1 MKDQELALRIG
12 ELVGGPGNVSQVT
25 HCATRLRFAL
35 KDNSKVQKD
44 ALSTTKGVVQVVE
57 SGGQTQIVIGPGVG
71 DVYRELVN
79 AKGWTQLGG
88 DSNTTSGEKQSFID
102 WLFALLAG
110 TFQPLLM
117 PLVGALMIK
126 MFLNIGSQF
135 NWYDPDAP
143 GAAIS
148 VMMAAGNAFFYFL
161 PILIAATAS
170 RRLGATPYLGATAAA
185 ALLEPSF
192 TALGQAGDVLS
203 FLGAPLYMFN
213 YSSSIFPAIFIA
225 IALSYLEPLLRK
237 ITPKDLQLLIV
248 PTVSL
253 AIMVPLA
260 ALVFGP
266 FGVLVGQALTDGI
279 MAANNFSPMLMG
291 ALLGGAFIFFVMFGL
306 HWALVPVILS
316 NIDAFGGDP
325 IIPITGGYNFAVWG
339 LALAVFLR
347 APKGSEL
354 RELCSAGALSG
365 LLAGVSEPM
374 LYGVILRYKR
384 VLPPLILSAM
394 LSGAIIGAFNV
405 KSGGFALSSIFTIP
419 LMTPTVGYLIGIAV
433 AFFLMFA
440 LVMLFGYESKAEATK
455 TAETTNIDT
464 TEIVEAEAA
473 IVESTNSATHESFGP
488 LTLVSPMTG
497 RVIPLTEVPDPVFAS
512 GKLGSGIAIIPEDGK
527 VVAPC
532 DATVLLAPS
541 SGHAIGLRCGN
552 GIDILIHIGIDTV
565 NLGGKGFVT
574 HVQAKQKV
582 RAGDPLVDVDLETIA
597 RSGYSAATPIV
608 VTSQVSSI
616 DGQAS
621 GTVHTGDSL
630 MRIIPSTRS
639 TATK

>member
-12 ELVGGPGNVSQVT
+12 KLVGGPGNVSQVT

-88 DSNTTSGEKQSFID
+88 DSNASSGERQSFID

-117 PLVGALMIK
+117 PLVGASMIK

-253 AIMVPLA
+253 AVMVPLA

-440 LVMLFGYESKAEATK
+440 LVMLFGYESKTDVAKAKESTNLPDAEA
-455 TAETTNIDT
+455 
-464 TEIVEAEAA
+464 VV
-473 IVESTNSATHESFGP
+473 VESTSPATLESTGP
-488 LTLVSPMTG
+488 VTLLSPMTG
-497 RVIPLTEVPDPVFAS
+497 QVILLSDVPDPVFAS

-541 SGHAIGLRCGN
+541 SGHAIGLRCEN

-565 NLGGKGFVT
+565 NLGGKGFTT

-582 RAGDPLVDVDLETIA
+582 HAGDPLVDVDLEVIA
-597 RSGYSAATPIV
+597 NAGYSAATPIV
-608 VTSQVSSI
+608 VTSKISAIEEQTS
-616 DGQAS
+616 G
-621 GTVHTGDSL
+621 GTVNIGDPL
-630 MRIIPSTRS
+630 LRLIPVKRD
-639 TATK
+639 AAAR

>member
-12 ELVGGPGNVSQVT
+12 KLVGGPGNVSQVT

-117 PLVGALMIK
+117 PLVGASMIK

-253 AIMVPLA
+253 AVMVPLA

-440 LVMLFGYESKAEATK
+440 LVMLFGYESKTDVAKAKESTNLPDAEA
-455 TAETTNIDT
+455 
-464 TEIVEAEAA
+464 VV
-473 IVESTNSATHESFGP
+473 VESTSPATLESTGP
-488 LTLVSPMTG
+488 VTLLSPMTG
-497 RVIPLTEVPDPVFAS
+497 QVILLSDVPDPVFAS

-541 SGHAIGLRCGN
+541 SGHAIGLRCEN

-565 NLGGKGFVT
+565 NLGGKGFMT

-582 RAGDPLVDVDLETIA
+582 HAGDPLVDVDLEVIA
-597 RSGYSAATPIV
+597 NAGYSAATPIV
-608 VTSQVSSI
+608 VTSKISAIEEQTS
-616 DGQAS
+616 G
-621 GTVHTGDSL
+621 GTVNIGDPL
-630 MRIIPSTRS
+630 LRLIPVKRD
-639 TATK
+639 AAAR

>member
-117 PLVGALMIK
+117 PLVGASMIK

-253 AIMVPLA
+253 AVMVPLA

-440 LVMLFGYESKAEATK
+440 LVMLFGYESKTDVAKAKESTNLPDAEA
-455 TAETTNIDT
+455 
-464 TEIVEAEAA
+464 VV
-473 IVESTNSATHESFGP
+473 VESTSPATLESTGP
-488 LTLVSPMTG
+488 VTLLSPMTG
-497 RVIPLTEVPDPVFAS
+497 QVILLSDVPDPVFAS

-541 SGHAIGLRCGN
+541 SGHAIGLRCEN

-565 NLGGKGFVT
+565 NLGGKGFMT

-582 RAGDPLVDVDLETIA
+582 HAGDPLVDVDLEVIA
-597 RSGYSAATPIV
+597 NAGYSAATPIV
-608 VTSQVSSI
+608 VTSKISAIEEQTS
-616 DGQAS
+616 G
-621 GTVHTGDSL
+621 GTVNIGDPL
-630 MRIIPSTRS
+630 LRLIPVKRD
-639 TATK
+639 AAAR

>member
-12 ELVGGPGNVSQVT
+12 KLVGGPGNVSQVT

-117 PLVGALMIK
+117 PLVGASMIK

-253 AIMVPLA
+253 AVMVPLA

-440 LVMLFGYESKAEATK
+440 LVMLFGYESKTDVAKAKESTNLPDAEA
-455 TAETTNIDT
+455 
-464 TEIVEAEAA
+464 VV
-473 IVESTNSATHESFGP
+473 VESTSPATLESTGP
-488 LTLVSPMTG
+488 VTLLSPMTG
-497 RVIPLTEVPDPVFAS
+497 QVILLSDVPDPVFAS

-541 SGHAIGLRCGN
+541 SGHAIGLRCEN

-565 NLGGKGFVT
+565 NLGGKGFTT

-582 RAGDPLVDVDLETIA
+582 HAGDPLVDVDLEVIA
-597 RSGYSAATPIV
+597 NAGYSAATPIV
-608 VTSQVSSI
+608 VTSKISAIEEQTS
-616 DGQAS
+616 G
-621 GTVHTGDSL
+621 GTVNIGDPL
-630 MRIIPSTRS
+630 LRLIPVKRD
-639 TATK
+639 AAAR

>member
-12 ELVGGPGNVSQVT
+12 KLVGGPGNVSQVT

-88 DSNTTSGEKQSFID
+88 DSNASSGERQSFID

-117 PLVGALMIK
+117 PLVGASMIK

-440 LVMLFGYESKAEATK
+440 LVMLFGYESKTDVAKAKESTNLPDAEA
-455 TAETTNIDT
+455 
-464 TEIVEAEAA
+464 VV
-473 IVESTNSATHESFGP
+473 VESTSPATLESTGP
-488 LTLVSPMTG
+488 VTLLSPMTG
-497 RVIPLTEVPDPVFAS
+497 QVILLSDVPDPVFAS

-541 SGHAIGLRCGN
+541 SGHAIGLRCEN

-565 NLGGKGFVT
+565 NLGGKGFTT

-582 RAGDPLVDVDLETIA
+582 HAGDPLVDVDLEVIA
-597 RSGYSAATPIV
+597 NAGYSAATPIV
-608 VTSQVSSI
+608 VTSKISAIEEQT
-616 DGQAS
+616 S
-621 GTVHTGDSL
+621 GDTVNIGDPL
-630 MRIIPSTRS
+630 LRLIPVKRD
-639 TATK
+639 AAAR

>member
-12 ELVGGPGNVSQVT
+12 KLVGGPGNVSQVT

-117 PLVGALMIK
+117 PLVGASMIK

-440 LVMLFGYESKAEATK
+440 LVMLFGYESKTDVAKAKESTNLPDAEA
-455 TAETTNIDT
+455 
-464 TEIVEAEAA
+464 VV
-473 IVESTNSATHESFGP
+473 VESTSPATLESTGP
-488 LTLVSPMTG
+488 VTLLSPMTG
-497 RVIPLTEVPDPVFAS
+497 QVILLSDVPDPVFAS

-541 SGHAIGLRCGN
+541 SGHAIGLRCEN

-565 NLGGKGFVT
+565 NLGGKGFTT

-582 RAGDPLVDVDLETIA
+582 HAGDPLVDVDLEVIA
-597 RSGYSAATPIV
+597 NAGYSAATPIV
-608 VTSQVSSI
+608 VTSKISAIEEQTS
-616 DGQAS
+616 G
-621 GTVHTGDSL
+621 GTVNIGDPL
-630 MRIIPSTRS
+630 LRLIPVKRD
-639 TATK
+639 AAAR

>member
-12 ELVGGPGNVSQVT
+12 KLVGGPGNVSQVT

-117 PLVGALMIK
+117 PLVGASMIK

-253 AIMVPLA
+253 AVMVPLA

-440 LVMLFGYESKAEATK
+440 LVMLFGYESKTDVAKAKESTNLPDAEA
-455 TAETTNIDT
+455 
-464 TEIVEAEAA
+464 VV
-473 IVESTNSATHESFGP
+473 VESTSPATLESTGP
-488 LTLVSPMTG
+488 VTLLSPMTG
-497 RVIPLTEVPDPVFAS
+497 QVILLSDVPDPVFAS

-541 SGHAIGLRCGN
+541 SGHAIGLRCEN

-565 NLGGKGFVT
+565 NLGGKGFMT

-582 RAGDPLVDVDLETIA
+582 HAGDPLVDVDLEVIA
-597 RSGYSAATPIV
+597 NAGYSAATPIV
-608 VTSQVSSI
+608 VTSKISAIEEQT
-616 DGQAS
+616 S
-621 GTVHTGDSL
+621 GDTVNIGDPL
-630 MRIIPSTRS
+630 LRLIPVKRD
-639 TATK
+639 AAAR

>member
-12 ELVGGPGNVSQVT
+12 ELVGGPGNVSQMT

-88 DSNTTSGEKQSFID
+88 DSNASSGERQSFID

-117 PLVGALMIK
+117 PLVGASMIK

-253 AIMVPLA
+253 AVMVPLA

-440 LVMLFGYESKAEATK
+440 LVMLFGYESKTDVAKAKESTNLPDAEA
-455 TAETTNIDT
+455 
-464 TEIVEAEAA
+464 VV
-473 IVESTNSATHESFGP
+473 VESTSPATLESTGP
-488 LTLVSPMTG
+488 VTLLSPMTG
-497 RVIPLTEVPDPVFAS
+497 QVILLSDVPDPVFAS

-541 SGHAIGLRCGN
+541 SGHAIGLRCEN

-565 NLGGKGFVT
+565 NLGGKGFTT

-582 RAGDPLVDVDLETIA
+582 HAGDPLVDVDLEVIA
-597 RSGYSAATPIV
+597 NAGYSAATPIV
-608 VTSQVSSI
+608 VTSKISAIEEQT
-616 DGQAS
+616 S
-621 GTVHTGDSL
+621 GDTVNIGDPL
-630 MRIIPSTRS
+630 LRLIPVKRD
-639 TATK
+639 AAAR

>member
-88 DSNTTSGEKQSFID
+88 DSNASSGERQSFID

-117 PLVGALMIK
+117 PLVGASMIK

-253 AIMVPLA
+253 AVMVPLA

-440 LVMLFGYESKAEATK
+440 LVMLFGYESKTDVAKAKESTNLPDAEA
-455 TAETTNIDT
+455 
-464 TEIVEAEAA
+464 VV
-473 IVESTNSATHESFGP
+473 VESTSPATLESTGP
-488 LTLVSPMTG
+488 VTLLSPMTG
-497 RVIPLTEVPDPVFAS
+497 QVILLSDVPDPVFAS

-541 SGHAIGLRCGN
+541 SGHAIGLRCEN

-565 NLGGKGFVT
+565 NLGGKGFTT

-582 RAGDPLVDVDLETIA
+582 HAGDPLVDVDLEVIA
-597 RSGYSAATPIV
+597 NAGYSAATPIV
-608 VTSQVSSI
+608 VTSKISAIEEQT
-616 DGQAS
+616 S
-621 GTVHTGDSL
+621 GDTVNIGDPL
-630 MRIIPSTRS
+630 LRLIPVKRD
-639 TATK
+639 AAAR

>member
-12 ELVGGPGNVSQVT
+12 KLVGGPGNVSQVT

-88 DSNTTSGEKQSFID
+88 DSNASSGERQSFID

-117 PLVGALMIK
+117 PLVGASMIK

-253 AIMVPLA
+253 AVMVPLA

-440 LVMLFGYESKAEATK
+440 LVMLFGYESKTDVAKAKESTNLPDAEA
-455 TAETTNIDT
+455 
-464 TEIVEAEAA
+464 VV
-473 IVESTNSATHESFGP
+473 VESTSPATLESTGP
-488 LTLVSPMTG
+488 VTLLSPMTG
-497 RVIPLTEVPDPVFAS
+497 QVILLSDVPDPVFAS

-541 SGHAIGLRCGN
+541 SGHAIGLRCEN

-565 NLGGKGFVT
+565 NLGGKGFMT

-582 RAGDPLVDVDLETIA
+582 HAGDPLVDVDLEVIA
-597 RSGYSAATPIV
+597 NAGYSAATPIV
-608 VTSQVSSI
+608 VTSKISAIEEQTS
-616 DGQAS
+616 G
-621 GTVHTGDSL
+621 GTVNIGDPL
-630 MRIIPSTRS
+630 LRLIPVKRD
-639 TATK
+639 AAAR

>member
-117 PLVGALMIK
+117 PLVGASMIK

-253 AIMVPLA
+253 AVMVPLA

-440 LVMLFGYESKAEATK
+440 LVMLFGYESKTDVAKAKESTNLPDAEA
-455 TAETTNIDT
+455 
-464 TEIVEAEAA
+464 VV
-473 IVESTNSATHESFGP
+473 VESTSPATLESTGP
-488 LTLVSPMTG
+488 VTLLSPMTG
-497 RVIPLTEVPDPVFAS
+497 QVILLSDVPDPVFAS

-541 SGHAIGLRCGN
+541 SGHAIGLRCEN

-565 NLGGKGFVT
+565 NLGGKGFTT

-582 RAGDPLVDVDLETIA
+582 HAGDPLVDVDLEVIA
-597 RSGYSAATPIV
+597 NAGYSAATPIV
-608 VTSQVSSI
+608 VTSKISAIEEQT
-616 DGQAS
+616 S
-621 GTVHTGDSL
+621 GDTVNIGDPL
-630 MRIIPSTRS
+630 LRLIPVKRD
-639 TATK
+639 AAAR

>member
-12 ELVGGPGNVSQVT
+12 KLVGGPGNVSQVT

-117 PLVGALMIK
+117 PLVGASMIK

-253 AIMVPLA
+253 AVMVPLA

-440 LVMLFGYESKAEATK
+440 LVMLFGYESKTDVAKAKESTNLPDAEA
-455 TAETTNIDT
+455 
-464 TEIVEAEAA
+464 VV
-473 IVESTNSATHESFGP
+473 VESTSPATLESTGP
-488 LTLVSPMTG
+488 VTLLSPMTG
-497 RVIPLTEVPDPVFAS
+497 QVILLSDVPDPVFAS

-541 SGHAIGLRCGN
+541 SGHAIGLRCEN

-565 NLGGKGFVT
+565 NLGGKGFTT

-582 RAGDPLVDVDLETIA
+582 HAGDPLVDVDLEVIA
-597 RSGYSAATPIV
+597 NAGYSAATPIV
-608 VTSQVSSI
+608 VTSKISAIEEQT
-616 DGQAS
+616 S
-621 GTVHTGDSL
+621 GDTVNIGDPL
-630 MRIIPSTRS
+630 LRLIPVKRD
-639 TATK
+639 AAAR

>member
-12 ELVGGPGNVSQVT
+12 ELVGGPGNVSQMT

-88 DSNTTSGEKQSFID
+88 DSNASSGERQSFID

-117 PLVGALMIK
+117 PLVGASMIK

-253 AIMVPLA
+253 AVMVPLA

-440 LVMLFGYESKAEATK
+440 LVMLFGYESKTDVAKAKESTNLPDAEA
-455 TAETTNIDT
+455 
-464 TEIVEAEAA
+464 VV
-473 IVESTNSATHESFGP
+473 VESTSPATLESTGP
-488 LTLVSPMTG
+488 VTLLSPMTG
-497 RVIPLTEVPDPVFAS
+497 QVILLSDVPDPVFAS

-541 SGHAIGLRCGN
+541 SGHAIGLRCEN

-565 NLGGKGFVT
+565 NLGGKGFTT

-582 RAGDPLVDVDLETIA
+582 HAGDPLVDVDLEVIA
-597 RSGYSAATPIV
+597 NAGYSAATPIV
-608 VTSQVSSI
+608 VTSKISAIEEQTS
-616 DGQAS
+616 G
-621 GTVHTGDSL
+621 GTVNIGDPL
-630 MRIIPSTRS
+630 LRLIPVKRD
-639 TATK
+639 AAAR

>member
-88 DSNTTSGEKQSFID
+88 DSNASSGERQSFID

-117 PLVGALMIK
+117 PLVGASMIK

-253 AIMVPLA
+253 AVMVPLA

-291 ALLGGAFIFFVMFGL
+291 ALLGGAFVFFVMFGL

-440 LVMLFGYESKAEATK
+440 LVMLFGYESKTDVAKAKESTNLPDAEA
-455 TAETTNIDT
+455 
-464 TEIVEAEAA
+464 VV
-473 IVESTNSATHESFGP
+473 VESTSPATLESTGP
-488 LTLVSPMTG
+488 VTLLSPMTG
-497 RVIPLTEVPDPVFAS
+497 QVILLSDVPDPVFAS

-541 SGHAIGLRCGN
+541 SGHAIGLRCEN

-565 NLGGKGFVT
+565 NLGGKGFMT

-582 RAGDPLVDVDLETIA
+582 HAGDPLVDVDLEVIA
-597 RSGYSAATPIV
+597 NAGYSAATPIV
-608 VTSQVSSI
+608 VTSKISAIEEQTS
-616 DGQAS
+616 G
-621 GTVHTGDSL
+621 GTVNIGDPL
-630 MRIIPSTRS
+630 LRLIPVKRD
-639 TATK
+639 AAAR

>member
-88 DSNTTSGEKQSFID
+88 DSNASSGERQSFID

-117 PLVGALMIK
+117 PLVGASMIK

-253 AIMVPLA
+253 AVMVPLA

-440 LVMLFGYESKAEATK
+440 LVMLFGYESKTDVAKAKESTNLPDAEA
-455 TAETTNIDT
+455 
-464 TEIVEAEAA
+464 VV
-473 IVESTNSATHESFGP
+473 VESTSPATLESTGP
-488 LTLVSPMTG
+488 VTLLSPMTG
-497 RVIPLTEVPDPVFAS
+497 QVILLSDVPDPVFAS

-541 SGHAIGLRCGN
+541 SGHAIGLRCEN

-565 NLGGKGFVT
+565 NLGGKGFTT

-582 RAGDPLVDVDLETIA
+582 HAGDPLVDVDLEVIA
-597 RSGYSAATPIV
+597 NAGYSAATPIV
-608 VTSQVSSI
+608 VTSKISAIEEQTS
-616 DGQAS
+616 G
-621 GTVHTGDSL
+621 GTVNIGDPL
-630 MRIIPSTRS
+630 LRLIPVKRD
-639 TATK
+639 AAAR

>member
-1 MKDQELALRIG
+1 M
-12 ELVGGPGNVSQVT
+12 T

-117 PLVGALMIK
+117 PLVGASMIK

-253 AIMVPLA
+253 AVMVPLA

-440 LVMLFGYESKAEATK
+440 LVMLFGYESKTDVAKAKESTNLPDAEA
-455 TAETTNIDT
+455 
-464 TEIVEAEAA
+464 VV
-473 IVESTNSATHESFGP
+473 VESTSPATLESTGP
-488 LTLVSPMTG
+488 VTLLSPMTG
-497 RVIPLTEVPDPVFAS
+497 QVILLSDVPDPVFAS

-541 SGHAIGLRCGN
+541 SGHAIGLRCEN

-565 NLGGKGFVT
+565 NLGGKGFTT

-582 RAGDPLVDVDLETIA
+582 HAGDPLVDVDLEVIA
-597 RSGYSAATPIV
+597 NAGYSAATPIV
-608 VTSQVSSI
+608 VTSKISAIEEQTS
-616 DGQAS
+616 G
-621 GTVHTGDSL
+621 GTVNIGDPL
-630 MRIIPSTRS
+630 LRLIPVKRD
-639 TATK
+639 AAAR

>member
-12 ELVGGPGNVSQVT
+12 KLVGGPGNVSQVT

-88 DSNTTSGEKQSFID
+88 DSNASSGERQSFID

-117 PLVGALMIK
+117 PLVGASMIK

-440 LVMLFGYESKAEATK
+440 LVMLFGYESKTDVAKAKESTNLPDAEA
-455 TAETTNIDT
+455 
-464 TEIVEAEAA
+464 VV
-473 IVESTNSATHESFGP
+473 VESTSPATLESTGP
-488 LTLVSPMTG
+488 VTLLSPMTG
-497 RVIPLTEVPDPVFAS
+497 QVILLSDVPDPVFAS

-541 SGHAIGLRCGN
+541 SGHAIGLRCEN

-565 NLGGKGFVT
+565 NLGGKGFTT

-582 RAGDPLVDVDLETIA
+582 HAGDPLVDVDLEVIA
-597 RSGYSAATPIV
+597 NAGYSAATPIV
-608 VTSQVSSI
+608 VTSKISAIEEQTS
-616 DGQAS
+616 G
-621 GTVHTGDSL
+621 GTVNIGDPL
-630 MRIIPSTRS
+630 LRLIPVKRD
-639 TATK
+639 AAAR

>member
-88 DSNTTSGEKQSFID
+88 DSNASSGERQSFID

-117 PLVGALMIK
+117 PLVGASMIK

-170 RRLGATPYLGATAAA
+170 RRLGTTPYLGATAAA

-253 AIMVPLA
+253 AVMVPLA

-440 LVMLFGYESKAEATK
+440 LVMLFGYESKTDVAKAKESTNLPDAEA
-455 TAETTNIDT
+455 
-464 TEIVEAEAA
+464 VV
-473 IVESTNSATHESFGP
+473 VESTSPATLESTGP
-488 LTLVSPMTG
+488 VTLLSPMTG
-497 RVIPLTEVPDPVFAS
+497 QVILLSDVPDPVFAS

-541 SGHAIGLRCGN
+541 SGHAIGLRCEN

-565 NLGGKGFVT
+565 NLGGKGFTT

-582 RAGDPLVDVDLETIA
+582 HAGDPLVDVDLEVIA
-597 RSGYSAATPIV
+597 NAGYSAATPIV
-608 VTSQVSSI
+608 VTSKISAIEEQTS
-616 DGQAS
+616 G
-621 GTVHTGDSL
+621 GTVNIGDPL
-630 MRIIPSTRS
+630 LRLIPVKRD
-639 TATK
+639 AAAR